1 MGSGGNYARIADPF
15 LEQGVK
21 GQWYG
26 SGSGPISIPGGQAA
40 RFNVI
45 NPVGSGKL
53 ILIHRYRI
61 HVTTASE
68 YVEVRVN
75 ATTNLP
81 VTAVPATNRRVGA
94 AAGVA
99 QITHDA
105 GVAMSGGVLL
115 PYSIPVQTGGATF
128 TEFLIYPSIILPPG
142 FSIGTNFLN
151 ATGGPSLATSL
162 LDWAELPA

>member
-1 MGSGGNYARIADPF
+1 MSDGGFARTADPF
-15 LEQGVK
+15 LDEGIK

-26 SGSGPISIPGGQAA
+26 SGSGPIAVAGGQSA

-53 ILIHRYRI
+53 IMIHRYRI

-81 VTAVPATNRRVGA
+81 VAVVPSTNRRVGA
-94 AAGVA
+94 PNGVA
-99 QITHDA
+99 QIRHDA
-105 GVAMSGGVLL
+105 GLAMSGGVLL

-128 TEFLIYPSIILPPG
+128 TEFLIYPSIVLPPG
-142 FSIGTNFLN
+142 FSIATNFLN
-151 ATGGPSLATSL
+151 ATGGPSQATSL
-162 LDWAELPA
+162 LDWAEMPL